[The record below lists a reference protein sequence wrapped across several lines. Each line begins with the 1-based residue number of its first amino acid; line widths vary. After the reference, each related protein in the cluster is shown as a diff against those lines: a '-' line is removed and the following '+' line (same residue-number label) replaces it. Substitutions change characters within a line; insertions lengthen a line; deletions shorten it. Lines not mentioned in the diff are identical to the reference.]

1 MKGGKVYTRPAP
13 AGSVDPVGRRS
24 YSGRMANDDAR
35 VDSTDL
41 KILESRI
48 DELIEAC
55 RRLKNE
61 NHSLKSDQNN
71 LSEQHARLMEKTRHA
86 RARIETMIDRLKAL
100 ERS

>member
-1 MKGGKVYTRPAP
+1 MP
-13 AGSVDPVGRRS
+13 
-24 YSGRMANDDAR
+24 MALDDKYA
-35 VDSTDL
+35 DSSDL

-48 DELIEAC
+48 DELIETC
-55 RRLKNE
+55 QRLKSE
-61 NHSLKSDQNN
+61 NHSLKTDQDG

>member
-1 MKGGKVYTRPAP
+1 MASDDTRLESA
-13 AGSVDPVGRRS
+13 
-24 YSGRMANDDAR
+24 
-35 VDSTDL
+35 DL

-55 RRLKNE
+55 RRLKLE
-61 NHSLKSDQNN
+61 NSSLKSDQNN
-71 LSEQHARLMEKTRHA
+71 LNEQHARLMEKTRLA

>member
-1 MKGGKVYTRPAP
+1 MAGDDTREE
-13 AGSVDPVGRRS
+13 
-24 YSGRMANDDAR
+24 
-35 VDSTDL
+35 STDL

-55 RRLKNE
+55 RRLKSE
-61 NHSLKSDQNN
+61 NKSLKSEQSN
-71 LSEQHARLMEKTRHA
+71 LSEQHARLMEKTRVA

>member
-1 MKGGKVYTRPAP
+1 MTRTGVGPIVGG
-13 AGSVDPVGRRS
+13 
-24 YSGRMANDDAR
+24 MASDDSR
-35 VDSTDL
+35 LDSTDL

-48 DELIEAC
+48 DELIETC

-61 NHSLKSDQNN
+61 NQALKSDQDS

>member
-1 MKGGKVYTRPAP
+1 
-13 AGSVDPVGRRS
+13 
-24 YSGRMANDDAR
+24 MALDDKYA
-35 VDSTDL
+35 DSSDL

-48 DELIEAC
+48 DELIETC
-55 RRLKNE
+55 RRLKSE
-61 NHSLKSDQNN
+61 NHSLKTDQDG